1 MVVVVAMNVLPRSGR
16 PWWILMV
23 TLCVVSLSKVDA
35 YSSSSSLRVG
45 GLVVGNR
52 PSIRDGASS
61 QSHHGV
67 LGRDARRGPAMPPR
81 FRTSRPPRPSDS
93 GLSFSTRN
101 HEEQETAHNG
111 IVGTPRP
118 MPLARSAIRR
128 VRPRSSFS
136 SSGSSLFSSSSSESL
151 IPFSVIAPDD
161 AWGNWMMLIF
171 NTALAQ
177 YMTKTTAIGRLLGP
191 PIGAMFW
198 TFFMATVGILPSG
211 GSPAAASLQ
220 ALTLYLATPL
230 VLLGVA
236 NDFRRRPREEDEPHT
251 THATTTSASSPSE
264 PGRRRR
270 FPWNKSRN
278 SNKNTSSNREPMY
291 TSFALAACATL
302 VASIMG
308 YGLLRP
314 ALTAA
319 MGADDALKIVAAL
332 MARNIGGGL
341 NYIAV
346 CTTLQASPMA
356 ITAGMCADNIFG
368 LCYFPIISYLAMGR
382 PDPAIE
388 EQQEERQEQEEKRR
402 HQPLAQTLELTLEP
416 GEASTFRTTMEEP
429 QLLNSRLS
437 QKLSRSLPL
446 KASLSETSTEEV
458 GPIADVLILNQDEV
472 ADMDHPP
479 IHPPPRPLQGHRHGG
494 GGHEQ
499 NGGESSSNL
508 KSKTRHHHLSSKMN
522 GRVNGR
528 TTKSLNGHGK
538 IAKVK
543 MTRRNHHNSHSE
555 NERGAN
561 GTASPVVSDS
571 SLSSSTQPN
580 EAVVTGQDSSVTVD
594 RMMYVLFTASILV
607 WLSQL
612 VGGARAALPVC
623 TLLSVLLIKVVTM
636 DSAPSWFFGA
646 PRWLPAANR
655 WIASIQP
662 TAQML
667 GTVALHI
674 FFSTLGAQG
683 GRAVSTL
690 KSSMIPL
697 GAFLG
702 ILYVLHGTWLL
713 ALRRVFPHKRS
724 MAVPRLLIASSAA
737 IGGPATAV
745 ALAQSNSWKSLQV
758 PGLLAGNVGDMMGT
772 FLGIAFFGLFSC
784 TLSSAGV
791 PTP

>member
-1 MVVVVAMNVLPRSGR
+1 MVVVVAMNVRPRSCR

-23 TLCVVSLSKVDA
+23 TLCVVSLSRVDA
-35 YSSSSSLRVG
+35 FSFSSSSSSSLRVG

-52 PSIRDGASS
+52 PFLRDGASS
-61 QSHHGV
+61 QSHHRHYGF
-67 LGRDARRGPAMPPR
+67 GRDARSGPANPPR
-81 FRTSRPPRPSDS
+81 FRTSRPQPRQVDS
-93 GLSFSTRN
+93 SLWFSTM
-101 HEEQETAHNG
+101 HQEQEL
-111 IVGTPRP
+111 
-118 MPLARSAIRR
+118 PLARSAIRR

-236 NDFRRRPREEDEPHT
+236 NDFRRRPQQEDEPQPHT
-251 THATTTSASSPSE
+251 THATTTSASSSSE
-264 PGRRRR
+264 QGQRRR

-402 HQPLAQTLELTLEP
+402 HQPLAQTLELALEP

-479 IHPPPRPLQGHRHGG
+479 IHPPPRPLQGHRHGS

-522 GRVNGR
+522 GHVNGR
-528 TTKSLNGHGK
+528 STKSLNGHGK

-555 NERGAN
+555 NERGAT
-561 GTASPVVSDS
+561 GTSSPVVSDS
-571 SLSSSTQPN
+571 SLSSSTQQN
-580 EAVVTGQDSSVTVD
+580 DAVVGQDSSVTVD

-636 DSAPSWFFGA
+636 HSAPSWFFGA